1 MALDIFELP
10 MVRGKMRPRFGVHG
24 GHAVVYKDRGDER
37 WEQAIRAAYVK
48 AGGRMHGD
56 EVAVEIM
63 VRRALPKSRRH
74 SDPDTHKPDVD
85 NIGKSVMDALNGTAY
100 DDDRQVTRLLVDKAW
115 RFGTGDRMVVIVRDV
130 DEGIKGSRE
139 DLWQR
144 FTRSPDGSGT

>member
-37 WEQAIRAAYVK
+37 WEQAIRAAFVQG
-48 AGGRMHGD
+48 GGRMHRD
-56 EVAVEIM
+56 EVAIEIM
-63 VRRALPKSRRH
+63 VRRALPKSLRR

-85 NIGKSVMDALNGTAY
+85 NVAKSVLDALNGTAY
-100 DDDRQVTRLLVDKAW
+100 HDDRQVTRLLVDKAW
-115 RFGTGDRMVVIVRDV
+115 RFGTEDRMVVIVRDV
-130 DEGIKGSRE
+130 DEGLKRYRE

-144 FTRSPDGSGT
+144 FTKSPEA